1 MKTKINVYVD
11 VDVDVEPEGL
21 TRSLYIGESACE
33 PEFTALETWE
43 ELVERNLGYYI
54 VPRSNKIRSHD
65 AEQLNQ
71 IIVGMEGAIALFK
84 KRLEEM
90 TETE

>member
-1 MKTKINVYVD
+1 MKAEIEVD
-11 VDVDVEPEGL
+11 VYVDVEPEGL
-21 TRSLYIGESACE
+21 TRSLYIGEGACE

-43 ELVERNLGYYI
+43 EVIERNLEYYI
-54 VPRSNKIRSHD
+54 VPGSGKIRPGD
-65 AEQLNQ
+65 AEQINK

-90 TETE
+90 REK